1 MIQLVH
7 VTKVFNAQSTSS
19 IVALNELNLEITEGQ
34 FIVVVGANG
43 SGKSTLL
50 NLLAGSMFADTGRIM
65 IDGND
70 VTSLKDYERSKF
82 ISRIYQNP
90 ITGTAPDL
98 SILDN
103 FRIASLR
110 TSKKQLRIGIDDAF
124 RKKVADKISVLQ
136 MGLENKLDV
145 AMGLLS
151 GGQRQALTLLM
162 SVMDTSKVLLL
173 DEPTAALDPKSALK
187 VMELTQQ
194 LVREYKLTAVLITHE
209 IKFAHHYGDR
219 IIQLAEGQIKRDL
232 NSSEKKALSIQEL
245 FEWFL

>member
-209 IKFAHHYGDR
+209 IKFAHQYGDR
-219 IIQLAEGQIKRDL
+219 IIQLAEGKIKRDL

>member
-209 IKFAHHYGDR
+209 IKFAHQYGDR

>member
-19 IVALNELNLEITEGQ
+19 VVALNELNLEITEGQ

-209 IKFAHHYGDR
+209 IKFAHQYGDR

>member
-7 VTKVFNAQSTSS
+7 ATKVFNAESS
-19 IVALNELNLEITEGQ
+19 SAVVALNELNLAIPEGQ
-34 FIVVVGANG
+34 FMVVVGANG

-50 NLLAGSMFADTGRIM
+50 NLLAGSMFVDTGRIL
-65 IDGND
+65 IDGKD
-70 VTSLKDYERSKF
+70 VTTMKDYQRSKF

-145 AMGLLS
+145 AMGILS

-162 SVMDTSKVLLL
+162 SVMDSSKVLLL

-194 LVREYKLTAVLITHE
+194 LISEYKLTAVLITHE
-209 IKFAHHYGDR
+209 IKFAHSYGNR
-219 IIQLAEGQIKRDL
+219 IIQLAEGRIKRDL
-232 NSSEKKALSIQEL
+232 NNSEKKALSIQEL
-245 FEWFL
+245 FEWFI

>member
-19 IVALNELNLEITEGQ
+19 VVALNELNLEITEGQ

-50 NLLAGSMFADTGRIM
+50 NLLAGSMFADTGRIL

-209 IKFAHHYGDR
+209 IKFAHQYGDR

>member
-1 MIQLVH
+1 MIQLVNA
-7 VTKVFNAQSTSS
+7 TKVFNAESS
-19 IVALNELNLEITEGQ
+19 SAVVALNEFNLEISEGQ

-50 NLLAGSMFADTGRIM
+50 NLLAGSMFVDTGRIL

-70 VTSLKDYERSKF
+70 VTAMKEYQRSKF

-90 ITGTAPDL
+90 VTGTAPDL

-110 TSKKQLRIGIDDAF
+110 TSKKQLRIGIDEAF

-145 AMGLLS
+145 EMGLLS

-162 SVMDTSKVLLL
+162 GVMDTSKVLLL

-194 LVREYKLTAVLITHE
+194 LVSEYKLTAVLITHE

-219 IIQLAEGQIKRDL
+219 IIQLAEGRIKRDL

>member
-50 NLLAGSMFADTGRIM
+50 NLLAGSMFADTGRIL